1 MLTITIRF
9 LGEFMS
15 TSTDWSINSVI
26 GEAFKIQVGKK
37 RTFFLASLI
46 TGALFVVAI
55 QIIETVA
62 PSSND
67 LSFLTGFSD
76 SLIQQLLLSPL
87 APLGIG
93 FGLLGIRA
101 AMGRDVSIS
110 TLFEP
115 YSMAIPLIAMYIL
128 ELLLTTLGFIL
139 FLLPGIYLSVAYA
152 FAPILMIEKD
162 MGVWESLE
170 ASRKAVTAYWW
181 RFFFL
186 NLAIGLLAVLGGL
199 TIIGIFWV
207 VPMILIAL
215 GLVYTATFD
224 DRATDSSRGTDS
236 VPD

>member
-1 MLTITIRF
+1 
-9 LGEFMS
+9 MS
-15 TSTDWSINSVI
+15 TSTEWSIRGVI
-26 GEAFKIQVGKK
+26 GEAFKIQAGKK
-37 RTFFLASLI
+37 KTFFLASLI
-46 TGALFVVAI
+46 TGALFVAAI

-62 PSSND
+62 PTSND
-67 LSFLTGFSD
+67 LSFFTGVSD

-101 AMGRDVSIS
+101 AMGRDISIS

-115 YSMAIPLIAMYIL
+115 YSMAIPLIVMYIL
-128 ELLLTTLGFIL
+128 ELLLTTLGLIL

-186 NLAIGLLAVLGGL
+186 NLAIGLLVVLGVL
-199 TIIGIFWV
+199 TIIGLIWV
-207 VPMILIAL
+207 IPMILIAL
-215 GLVYTATFD
+215 GLVYTATFED
-224 DRATDSSRGTDS
+224 SAAEGLQATDSLSE
-236 VPD
+236 

>member
-1 MLTITIRF
+1 
-9 LGEFMS
+9 MS
-15 TSTDWSINSVI
+15 ANTDWSINGVI

-37 RTFFLASLI
+37 MTFFLASLI

-55 QIIETVA
+55 QIFETVA

-67 LSFLTGFSD
+67 LSFLTGLSD

-128 ELLLTTLGFIL
+128 ELLLTALGFIL

-170 ASRKAVTAYWW
+170 TSRKAVTAYWW

-186 NLAIGLLAVLGGL
+186 NLAIALLAVLGGL
-199 TIIGIFWV
+199 TTIGIIWV

-215 GLVYTATFD
+215 ALVYTATFD
-224 DRATDSSRGTDS
+224 YRATDSSRGTDS

>member
-1 MLTITIRF
+1 
-9 LGEFMS
+9 MS
-15 TSTDWSINSVI
+15 ASTDWSINGVI

-37 RTFFLASLI
+37 KIFFLASLI

-170 ASRKAVTAYWW
+170 TSRKAVTAYWW

-186 NLAIGLLAVLGGL
+186 NLAIALLAVLGGL
-199 TIIGIFWV
+199 TIIGIIWV

-224 DRATDSSRGTDS
+224 DPAADSSRGTDS

>member
-15 TSTDWSINSVI
+15 TSTDWSINGVI

-37 RTFFLASLI
+37 MTFFLASLI

-67 LSFLTGFSD
+67 LSFLTGLSD

-170 ASRKAVTAYWW
+170 TSRKAVTAYWW

-186 NLAIGLLAVLGGL
+186 NLAIALLAVLGGL
-199 TIIGIFWV
+199 TIIGIIWV

-224 DRATDSSRGTDS
+224 DRATDSSRGADS

>member
-1 MLTITIRF
+1 
-9 LGEFMS
+9 MS
-15 TSTDWSINSVI
+15 TSTEWSISGVI

-37 RTFFLASLI
+37 MTFFLASLI
-46 TGALFVVAI
+46 TGALFFVAVR
-55 QIIETVA
+55 IIETVA

-67 LSFLTGFSD
+67 LSFFTSLSD

-101 AMGRDVSIS
+101 AMGRDISIS

-115 YSMAIPLIAMYIL
+115 YSMAVPLIAMYIL

-162 MGVWESLE
+162 MGVWEALE
-170 ASRKAVTAYWW
+170 TSRKTVTAYWW
-181 RFFFL
+181 RFLFL

-199 TIIGIFWV
+199 TIIGVIWV

-224 DRATDSSRGTDS
+224 DTAANTSRGKDS
-236 VPD
+236 LQD

>member
-37 RTFFLASLI
+37 KIFFLASLI

-186 NLAIGLLAVLGGL
+186 NLAIALLAVLGGL
-199 TIIGIFWV
+199 TIIGIIWV

-224 DRATDSSRGTDS
+224 DRATDISRGTDS

>member
-1 MLTITIRF
+1 
-9 LGEFMS
+9 MS
-15 TSTDWSINSVI
+15 TSTDWSINGVI

-37 RTFFLASLI
+37 KTFFLASLI

-55 QIIETVA
+55 QIIEAVA

-67 LSFLTGFSD
+67 LSFLTSLSD

-110 TLFEP
+110 TLVEP
-115 YSMAIPLIAMYIL
+115 YL

>member
-1 MLTITIRF
+1 
-9 LGEFMS
+9 MS
-15 TSTDWSINSVI
+15 TSTDWSISGVI

-37 RTFFLASLI
+37 MTFFLASLI
-46 TGALFVVAI
+46 TGALFFVAV
-55 QIIETVA
+55 QIIEKVA

-67 LSFLTGFSD
+67 LSFFTSLSD

-101 AMGRDVSIS
+101 AMGRDISIS

-115 YSMAIPLIAMYIL
+115 YSMAVPLIAMYIL

-170 ASRKAVTAYWW
+170 TSRKTVTAYWW

-199 TIIGIFWV
+199 TIIGVIWV

-215 GLVYTATFD
+215 GLVYTATFND
-224 DRATDSSRGTDS
+224 PAADTSRGTDS
-236 VPD
+236 LPD

>member
-15 TSTDWSINSVI
+15 TSTDWSINGVI

-37 RTFFLASLI
+37 MTFFLASLI

-67 LSFLTGFSD
+67 LSFLTGLSD

-224 DRATDSSRGTDS
+224 D
-236 VPD
+236 

>member
-1 MLTITIRF
+1 
-9 LGEFMS
+9 MS
-15 TSTDWSINSVI
+15 TSTEWRIRGVI
-26 GEAFKIQVGKK
+26 GEAFKIQTGKK
-37 RTFFLASLI
+37 KTFFLASLI
-46 TGALFVVAI
+46 TGALFVAAI

-67 LSFLTGFSD
+67 LSFLTGLSD

-181 RFFFL
+181 RFLFL
-186 NLAIGLLAVLGGL
+186 NLAIGLLVVLGVL
-199 TIIGIFWV
+199 TIIGLIWV
-207 VPMILIAL
+207 IPVILIAL
-215 GLVYTATFD
+215 GLVYTATFED
-224 DRATDSSRGTDS
+224 SAAEGLQATESLSE
-236 VPD
+236 